1 MLALV
6 AGYLAF
12 LGATLPGIAGRLGDS
27 ASEMESRLAS
37 FRGGSLSSLG
47 DLSEI
52 GGAVDRIRGD
62 LGSLRRR
69 AAPVLVAAPA
79 FGWVPYA
86 GARLTE
92 ARAVLPVVETLAE
105 TVGILASVGEETRD
119 GLRADPL
126 LLDGFRANPSAVQR
140 LVEMSPA
147 LREAAS
153 GLLEAAAEIDALPQG
168 VARGDIGRRL
178 VAVRDEL
185 QEAVDLLLP
194 AADLLDGLPMY
205 LGFDGPRTYLLVAMN
220 RDELRPGGGYI
231 PGAWTVVADQGR
243 IHDPEYW
250 DTFRVDDFAEA
261 LRPAPP
267 EGIVLSMFGGE
278 WFFRDAAWFPDFPTS
293 AHVMASLFRVGSGIV
308 VDGVVALD
316 QVAVAR
322 IVDAIGSLELPDG
335 TQLSMD
341 DFPAIVEVGTD
352 EQGRE
357 FMDALLAGILQSL
370 ATDLESQAQDL
381 LATAQD
387 LMDQKHLLVH
397 FDHPAI
403 QRFVEELELDGAVDR
418 GTGDYLLVADSNVGF
433 NKVNKNVDRR
443 VRYQVDLGSDG
454 QPEAEL
460 EVIYTNRS
468 PPDDAPPCD
477 YQSIWLGTILR
488 QWQGRSTY
496 EELSQ
501 GCYWNYLRVYV
512 PANSTLRHA
521 SPFPLPDGALYQKEG
536 YDDLTET
543 FRVFTE
549 HGHRVF
555 SGLTAIDPG
564 TSRSLGFRYTLPTGV
579 VERADGGLT
588 YTLVIQKQPGAG
600 RMPVSVEVIIPRDH
614 ALDGASPAPSEVDG
628 GTARFDLDLNSD
640 VTLVV
645 RTRAG

>member
-12 LGATLPGIAGRLGDS
+12 LGATLPGIAGRLSDS

-37 FRGGSLSSLG
+37 FRSGSLSSLG
-47 DLSEI
+47 DLSDI
-52 GGAVDRIRGD
+52 GDAVDRIQGD

-69 AAPVLVAAPA
+69 AAPVLAVAPA

-92 ARAVLPVVETLAE
+92 ARAVLPVAETLAE
-105 TVGILASVGEETRD
+105 AVGILVSVGEETRD

-140 LVEMSPA
+140 LVETSPA

-168 VARGDIGRRL
+168 VAQGDIGRRL

-194 AADLLDGLPMY
+194 AADLLDGLPTY

-220 RDELRPGGGYI
+220 RDELRPAGGYI

-293 AHVMASLFRVGSGIV
+293 AHVMAGLFRIGSGIA

-316 QVAVAR
+316 QEAVAR
-322 IVDAIGSLELPDG
+322 IVDAIGPLELPDG
-335 TQLSMD
+335 TRLLAD
-341 DFPAIVEVGTD
+341 DFPAVIEVGTD
-352 EQGRE
+352 EEGRE
-357 FMDALLAGILQSL
+357 FMDILLAGMLRSL
-370 ATDLESQAQDL
+370 TTDLESQTEDL

-387 LMDQKHLLVH
+387 LMEQKHLLVH
-397 FDHPAI
+397 FNHPGI
-403 QRFVEELELDGAVDR
+403 QDFVEKLELDGAVAR
-418 GTGDYLLVADSNVGF
+418 GAGDYLLVTDSNVGF
-433 NKVNKNVDRR
+433 NKVNKNIDRR
-443 VRYQVDLGSDG
+443 VRYRVALGSG
-454 QPEAEL
+454 EQPEAEL
-460 EVIYTNRS
+460 EVIYTNS
-468 PPDDAPPCD
+468 SAPGEAPPCER
-477 YQSIWLGTILR
+477 QSPGAGTRL
-488 QWQGRSTY
+488 GRSAY
-496 EELSQ
+496 EGLSQ

-512 PANSTLRHA
+512 PAGSSLRHA
-521 SPFPLPDGALYQKEG
+521 SPFSLPDGALYRRKG
-536 YDDLTET
+536 YADLTET
-543 FRVFTE
+543 LRVFAE

-564 TSRSLGFRYTLPTGV
+564 TSRALGFRYTLPAGI
-579 VERADGGLT
+579 VERADDGLT

-600 RMPVSVEVIIPRDH
+600 QMPVSVEVTIPQGH